1 MAVRFLSL
9 LVVLVLAIGQM
20 GGCEIRFNGLDDST
34 DSDSNQ
40 DSTGRGT
47 TTEETI
53 DISGLRLAVS
63 SLTQGLCEEGE
74 TETESS
80 QCLCEEGDDVIYGTV
95 TNTSGVAL
103 AGIRVDV
110 TLNLTNGGE
119 ETLKAPL
126 FGQTVSRND
135 RTATT
140 DKIVRDGLYATA
152 TGVFCILTGRSPDEI
167 EPVDSGDFTVIFSDN
182 DKTATAAGVSEPESR
197 VIFPDVTQ
205 GSNPTEATNENT
217 RIATGTVE
225 NDGDRTTFH
234 TTVIYAFKASDGAI
248 LGIRKKMV
256 SPTAGGT
263 DGRLAAGETG
273 RFEISV
279 DTTGLGQLAATNLF
293 LIQWVEE
300 E

>member
-63 SLTQGLCEEGE
+63 SGSIGEVSEEDE
-74 TETESS
+74 ES
-80 QCLCEEGDDVIYGTV
+80 QEVEDVIYGTV

-103 AGIRVDV
+103 AGILVEV
-110 TLNLTNGGE
+110 ALNLTNGGE
-119 ETLKAPL
+119 EILRVSLK
-126 FGQTVSRND
+126 GQTVSRND
-135 RTATT
+135 KTATT
-140 DKIVRDGLYATA
+140 DKIVSDGLYATA
-152 TGVFCILTGRSPDEI
+152 TGVFRIATGRSPDEI
-167 EPVDSGDFTVIFSDN
+167 EPVDSGDFTVTFCREI
-182 DKTATAAGVSEPESR
+182 TPLPCTTTAGVSEPDSR

-205 GSNPTEATNENT
+205 GSNPTESTDGTT
-217 RIATGTVE
+217 RVAEGTVE

-234 TTVIYAFKASDGAI
+234 TTVIYAFKASDGTL
-248 LGIRKKMV
+248 LGIREQVV
-256 SPTAGGT
+256 SPTDGGT
-263 DGRLAAGETG
+263 DGRLAAGATG

-279 DTTGLGQLAATNLF
+279 DTTDLGQLAATNLF
-293 LIQWVEE
+293 LINWTEE